1 MGPIN
6 SDHTTKD
13 HSGSKSSSNSSSTKS
28 SKSNATSSK
37 SSVPTIVISQS
48 DYIAK
53 QSGLDSSLDRLLKQR
68 WKKALE
74 NGAMKY
80 DIIQQPL
87 PSRLIASCRYNFIA
101 SLNEGRGPGQRRTP
115 QEMMALRIPF
125 DPSRFNFTKIN
136 PNEILFRLKS
146 NDSLVHTVIVN
157 KSPIGYCSSLL
168 VPSLEQCLPQVL
180 TEDSLRLAI
189 QFLCLSDQ
197 QSLRLGFNSAG
208 AMASVNHQHWHIYY
222 FEYKLTVEDLP
233 VKNHLLQN
241 WPIPAIVFELP
252 ELNDIAINSVVTKA
266 MKIINFCLDSGQI
279 SHNLFLT
286 RTGTGTI
293 RLFIWLVEPRFG
305 KKDEYI
311 NVAFCE
317 FTGFIICSTKEIFS
331 TLDEEDCLKLLLS
344 IHSHHEDVLHLL

>member
-1 MGPIN
+1 M
-6 SDHTTKD
+6 
-13 HSGSKSSSNSSSTKS
+13 
-28 SKSNATSSK
+28 
-37 SSVPTIVISQS
+37 
-48 DYIAK
+48 
-53 QSGLDSSLDRLLKQR
+53 
-68 WKKALE
+68 
-74 NGAMKY
+74 
-80 DIIQQPL
+80 
-87 PSRLIASCRYNFIA
+87 
-101 SLNEGRGPGQRRTP
+101 
-115 QEMMALRIPF
+115 
-125 DPSRFNFTKIN
+125 
-136 PNEILFRLKS
+136 
-146 NDSLVHTVIVN
+146 
-157 KSPIGYCSSLL
+157 
-168 VPSLEQCLPQVL
+168 